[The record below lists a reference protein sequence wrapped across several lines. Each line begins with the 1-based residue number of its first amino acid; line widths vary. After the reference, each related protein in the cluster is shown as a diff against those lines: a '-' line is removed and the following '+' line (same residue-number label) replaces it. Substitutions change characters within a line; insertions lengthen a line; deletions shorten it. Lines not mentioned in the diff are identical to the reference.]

1 MKGLPLLGSCSA
13 LGRDVMS
20 VTQYLVGKEAKSC
33 IKVWFRKWT
42 ELRRRPNEG
51 LTHLRAVSALSVP
64 GVRHEMQPP
73 VREPPL
79 QGTGTPALPP
89 AAAHPQPLTSPS
101 WPGLLNRAQKGCAQG
116 CRGDSALV
124 GAANAGRGVLSFL
137 NMGCEGS
144 KGNASTCFC
153 SEQGFSASSVE

>member
-51 LTHLRAVSALSVP
+51 LAHLRAVSALSVP
-64 GVRHEMQPP
+64 GVGHEMQPP
-73 VREPPL
+73 VREAPL

-89 AAAHPQPLTSPS
+89 AAAHPQPLTRPQLARALK
-101 WPGLLNRAQKGCAQG
+101 PGPEGLCSRLQG
-116 CRGDSALV
+116 GLCFGGSCKCR
-124 GAANAGRGVLSFL
+124 
-137 NMGCEGS
+137 
-144 KGNASTCFC
+144 
-153 SEQGFSASSVE
+153 